1 MAALLTPPLFEV
13 KDVGQDV
20 ARKTVCIKLRLNR
33 LGNSRKVSTSQVE
46 VDTDKALIRVS
57 KTLLDS
63 AELRA
68 ISSLDGEVRRYL
80 YGVCLPFE
88 TGIHL
93 CPIPLLESVEG
104 KLREFK
110 DCRAELVESFLA
122 AYPALCQ
129 DAAQRLRALYNP
141 GDYPPVEEIEK
152 EFGFHWRY
160 VTFGVPDQLKEISTK
175 LWNEEREKAAQVMA
189 EAADEIQQV
198 LRVAMAKLVRH
209 MRDRLKDGPDGKPL
223 KFKESTVSNLVEF
236 LGTFDFRNVADDQE
250 LKAQVEK
257 ARSLLAGVSAD
268 DLRSTADLRTKVQQG
283 MAAIAADLDTMI
295 VKRAGR
301 KFRLDEE

>member
-1 MAALLTPPLFEV
+1 MAAMPTLPLFEV
-13 KDVGQDV
+13 KDGGQDL
-20 ARKTVCIKLRLNR
+20 ARRTVCIKLRLNR

-57 KTLLDS
+57 KSLLDS
-63 AELRA
+63 DELRT

-80 YGVCLPFE
+80 YDICLPFE

-110 DCRAELVESFLA
+110 DQRAELVGSFLA
-122 AYPALCQ
+122 AYPVLCQ
-129 DAAQRLRALYNP
+129 DAAKRLRALYDP
-141 GDYPPVEEIEK
+141 RDYPPGEEIEK
-152 EFGFHWRY
+152 QFGFHWRY

-175 LWNEEREKAAQVMA
+175 LWSEEREKAAQVMA

-198 LRVAMAKLVRH
+198 LRVAMAELVRH

-223 KFKESTVSNLVEF
+223 KFKESTVKNLVEF
-236 LGTFDFRNVADDQE
+236 LGTFDFRNVTDDQE
-250 LKAQVEK
+250 LKSQVDK
-257 ARSLLAGVSAD
+257 ARSMLTGVSAE
-268 DLRSTADLRTKVQQG
+268 DLRSTADLRTNVQQG
-283 MAAIAADLDTMI
+283 MASISAYLDTMI
-295 VKRAGR
+295 VKKAGR

>member
-1 MAALLTPPLFEV
+1 MRSPAWT
-13 KDVGQDV
+13 
-20 ARKTVCIKLRLNR
+20 ARSGAT
-33 LGNSRKVSTSQVE
+33 STTSV
-46 VDTDKALIRVS
+46 
-57 KTLLDS
+57 
-63 AELRA
+63 
-68 ISSLDGEVRRYL
+68 
-80 YGVCLPFE
+80 PFE
-88 TGIHL
+88 IGIHL

-110 DCRAELVESFLA
+110 DRRAELVAGFLG
-122 AYPALCQ
+122 AYPTLCQ
-129 DAAQRLRALYNP
+129 DAARRLRALYNP

-152 EFGFHWRY
+152 QFGFHWRY

-198 LRVAMAKLVRH
+198 LRVAMAELVRH
-209 MRDRLKDGPDGKPL
+209 MRDRLKDGPAGKPL
-223 KFKESTVSNLVEF
+223 KFKESTVKNLVEF
-236 LGTFDFRNVADDQE
+236 LGTFDFRNVTDDQE
-250 LKAQVEK
+250 LKDQVER

-295 VKRAGR
+295 VKKAGR